1 MTMIATQVLHV
12 HEAIAAKIIAD
23 NNKTSTMKHCTTKL
37 VNAAPN
43 ATTTVTKRPNNV
55 YSTSVEHKLAILRGD
70 QIPKQPRHVPSPC
83 PANMNS
89 PPKKKVENCVFVGS
103 NRHINSD
110 SNSNKNAKF
119 GLLDQLLLQH
129 DQADC
134 DSSDDDASCSS
145 AGSYG
150 SLSFGDDTLLI
161 DDDLDS
167 DDSSYDSSDL
177 DSEDDDE
184 SDDDS
189 YDEDDDMSDSS
200 FSSTSMSSMGSGDI
214 SISSHDFD
222 MSIGSQDVEIPIFPA
237 QPSKPIDT
245 GMVRPQRKASMG
257 FAPSYTPNAPPTRAV
272 TPPPPTFATTR
283 KSNKPKL
290 SIRFDMQD
298 TVHYIPHHSTL
309 THEEMKATYMS
320 RQEAKVIRRDMH
332 RVVQAIESG
341 SVPKNVT
348 TRGLEKHTA
357 KYNLKLKQLLD
368 MMYAAVFKI
377 QALNLP
383 PGMMDVPATIAD
395 VCTNITK
402 PMVDAAAQV
411 GQADAK
417 EVLAQVDTTLPQL
430 AKQ

>member
-12 HEAIAAKIIAD
+12 HEAIAAKVIAD
-23 NNKTSTMKHCTTKL
+23 NNKSSTMKHCTTKL
-37 VNAAPN
+37 VN
-43 ATTTVTKRPNNV
+43 TTTTASVKKPNV

-70 QIPKQPRHVPSPC
+70 QTPKQPRHVPSPC

-103 NRHINSD
+103 NRNVNS
-110 SNSNKNAKF
+110 SNSNPNTKF

-129 DQADC
+129 DQDDS
-134 DSSDDDASCSS
+134 DSSDDDASCCS

-150 SLSFGDDTLLI
+150 SLSFGDDTLLL
-161 DDDLDS
+161 DDDSDS
-167 DDSSYDSSDL
+167 DSSYDSSDL
-177 DSEDDDE
+177 DSEDD

-189 YDEDDDMSDSS
+189 SYNLENDDEDDDDMSDSS
-200 FSSTSMSSMGSGDI
+200 FSSMSSMGSGDI

-222 MSIGSQDVEIPIFPA
+222 MSIGSQDVEIPILPA

-272 TPPPPTFATTR
+272 TPPPPTFTTTR